1 MSVCYLRG
9 VLGTKKTSL
18 KKVFELEGRVKE
30 INLTEKKTHSIDCK
44 EDGPV

>member
-18 KKVFELEGRVKE
+18 KKVFELEGKGDK
-30 INLTEKKTHSIDCK
+30 LTEQNSIDCS
-44 EDGPV
+44 ENRPV